1 MVRFSITKKFILA
14 FLVVSILP
22 IALLGFY
29 TSHHLWI
36 IGQRAIDSSGAEL
49 ETRARESIELRAIE
63 LANRASQF
71 LQGCEGD
78 LLSLRMLPRQT
89 EAYQRFSRV
98 HRGTIW
104 TLAGSNDNP
113 VEVHL
118 PLPLYREIAFVGA
131 DGWERLRVEDDRIV
145 MESELR
151 EVGNPRYTTFKC
163 ESYFAEARKLR
174 DGEIYVSHVTGWF
187 VTQDEQLQGA
197 RFAEQAVEGK
207 KYEGI
212 IRLATPVFDGAG
224 EFAGLVVLALDHR
237 HIMELT
243 QHIIPTSERFV
254 VFPSYSSGNYAF
266 MFDDEGWM
274 ISHPKF
280 WNIRGVL
287 ADGSEFD
294 PTAPYY
300 NRDAVIA
307 GKVPFNLDHVAFI
320 SSNYPLVAREVRAGR
335 SGVTSAFNVGGTSR
349 VMAYAPI
356 FYDRGAYSKFGVFGG
371 ITIGVETSTFLE
383 PALLTRARIDEM
395 VTQSKQNSL
404 LILALTAL
412 VAIFLAVVLARTFTR
427 PIFLLADKA
436 QAIAAGEIPET
447 VSIRTGDELEMLA
460 GDFAYMASEVRKH
473 QNDLERSLAELA
485 ESKKSVEQYTR
496 ELEKQV
502 RLLKNVHYLSHYLGN
517 VFDIEMVLQML
528 LKTSVEGLG
537 FDRALIYLYDPA
549 ARRLLCRHTFGFSPK
564 HEELAKA
571 ASYDVDRQDCIPTK
585 VFHSHE
591 TIFVRDIGS
600 EARATTLDRKISEV
614 GESDFFVFTPIRMQ
628 DQVFGIL
635 GADTA
640 TSGREFSEAEVES
653 LQIVANDAAR
663 AIERSQLYGR
673 LLSERN
679 FIKSILTHMTSGV
692 IALDEIGR
700 VTWLNPYSQK
710 VFQIS
715 QGDALGRH
723 YREVF
728 RQVPGWVQVMEGLLQ
743 TPETPKQ
750 FHEHHLIFEDGN
762 EKYLEVHFSN
772 TRQEDQGE
780 HINLLFLRDI
790 SQRKMLEGHLRRS
803 DRLISLGV
811 LAAGFAHEMRNPLTG
826 ISLLLDDLHDH
837 LGDRPEERDMIQKS
851 LKEIDRLENL
861 IDGILD
867 FAAPSRRT
875 HLVVRPVGDVVQA
888 TLFLVTKQCK
898 NQNIRLTVQVE
909 DSLPPVNLDPE
920 RLQQALLNLLLNA
933 IQAMPDGGT
942 VSLEAGLVNGDA
954 SLLGESAI
962 RIAVR
967 DTGRGI
973 GAEDLPYIFDPF
985 FTRNPGGTGLG
996 LAIVHSIVEEH
1007 GGRISVSS
1015 QVGQGASFWM
1025 DLPVVPALVTDPG
1038 RVALAST

>member
-1 MVRFSITKKFILA
+1 MRFSITKKFILA

-22 IALLGFY
+22 IGVLGVY
-29 TSHHLWI
+29 TSHHLWK
-36 IGQRAIDSSGAEL
+36 IGQRAIDSSSAEL
-49 ETRARESIELRAIE
+49 ETRARESIELRAVE
-63 LANRASQF
+63 LANRASLF
-71 LQGCEGD
+71 LQGCEAD
-78 LLSLRMLPRQT
+78 LLSLKMLPREA
-89 EAYQRFSRV
+89 EAYRRFSQI

-118 PLPLYREIAFVGA
+118 PLPLYRQVVLVGA
-131 DGWERLRVEDDRIV
+131 DGRERLRVDDDHSV
-145 MESELR
+145 DASELR
-151 EVGNPRYTTFKC
+151 DVSNPKNTTFKC
-163 ESYFAEARKLR
+163 EPYFAEARKLKE
-174 DGEIYVSHVTGWF
+174 GEIYVSHVTGWF
-187 VTQDEQLQGA
+187 VTPNEQLQGVPH
-197 RFAEQAVEGK
+197 AEVAVEGR
-207 KYEGI
+207 KYEGV
-212 IRLATPVFDGAG
+212 IRLATPIFDGNG
-224 EFAGLVVLALDHR
+224 QFAGMVVLALDHR
-237 HIMELT
+237 HVMELT

-280 WNIRGVL
+280 WNIRGIL
-287 ADGSEFD
+287 PDGSQFD

-300 NRDAVIA
+300 NREAVV
-307 GKVPFNLDHVAFI
+307 GGDVPFNLDHVAFI
-320 SSNYPLVAREVRAGR
+320 SPNYPFVAREVRAGR
-335 SGVTSAFNVGGTSR
+335 SGVTSAFNVGGASR

-371 ITIGVETSTFLE
+371 ITIGVETATFLE

-395 VTQSKQNSL
+395 VMQSRQSSL
-404 LILALTAL
+404 LILGLTAL
-412 VAIFLAVVLARTFTR
+412 AAIFLAIVLARTFTR

-436 QAIAAGEIPET
+436 QAIAAGGVPEA
-447 VSIRTGDELEMLA
+447 VAVHTGDELELLA
-460 GDFAYMASEVRKH
+460 RNFAHMASEVRKH
-473 QNDLERSLAELA
+473 QDDLEQSLTELA
-485 ESKKSVEQYTR
+485 ESKKSVEQYTQ

-537 FDRALIYLYDPA
+537 FDRAMIYLYEPTT
-549 ARRLLCRHTFGFSPK
+549 RRLLCRHTFGFSAK

-585 VFHSHE
+585 VFHSRE

-600 EARATTLDRKISEV
+600 EQRATPLDRKISEV
-614 GESDFFVFTPIRMQ
+614 GESDFFVFTPIKMR
-628 DQVFGIL
+628 DRVFGIL

-640 TSGREFSEAEVES
+640 TSRRQFSEAEVES

-673 LLSERN
+673 LLAERN

-692 IALDEIGR
+692 ITLDEVGR

-710 VFQIS
+710 VFDVNQE
-715 QGDALGRH
+715 DALGKH
-723 YREVF
+723 YRDVF
-728 RQVPGWVQVMEGLLQ
+728 GQAPGWVRVMDGLVQ
-743 TPETPKQ
+743 APDQPKHSQ
-750 FHEHHLIFEDGN
+750 EHHLVFQDGK
-762 EKYLEVHFSN
+762 EKYLELHFSR
-772 TRQEDQGE
+772 TRQEDQGQ
-780 HINLLFLRDI
+780 HIYLLFLRDI
-790 SQRKMLEGHLRRS
+790 SQRKILEGHLRRS

-837 LGDRPEERDMIQKS
+837 LGDKPEEREMIQKS
-851 LKEIDRLENL
+851 LQEIDRLENL
-861 IDGILD
+861 INGILD

-875 HLVVRPVGDVVQA
+875 HLLVRPVEDVLKA
-888 TLFLVTKQCK
+888 TLFLINKQCK

-909 DSLPPVNLDPE
+909 EALPPVNLDPE
-920 RLQQALLNLLLNA
+920 RLQQAILNLLLNA

-942 VSLEAGLVNGDA
+942 VSLEVSQVNGET
-954 SLLGESAI
+954 SLLAEPAI
-962 RIAVR
+962 RIGVR
-967 DTGRGI
+967 DTGKGI

-985 FTRNPGGTGLG
+985 FTRNHGGTGLG

-1007 GGRISVSS
+1007 GGRIAVSS

-1025 DLPVVPALVTDPG
+1025 DLPVVTTALATDPA
-1038 RVALAST
+1038 RVA